1 MKTKNIQ
8 IRTNNKEEFIEIT
21 QKVQNIIDEAKIE
34 EGICLVYCPHTTA
47 GITINEG
54 ADPSVVTDVLNAFN
68 KIVPNDLDYKH
79 LEGNSPSHIR
89 SILTGN
95 NVSIIVEEGKLVL
108 GTWQSIFFCEYD
120 GPRDRS
126 VLVKLISK
134 S

>member
-1 MKTKNIQ
+1 M
-8 IRTNNKEEFIEIT
+8 
-21 QKVQNIIDEAKIE
+21 
-34 EGICLVYCPHTTA
+34 
-47 GITINEG
+47 
-54 ADPSVVTDVLNAFN
+54 TDVLNAFN